1 MRGLPALLGACRRFL
16 HTSGPGPW
24 VEGQGSMN
32 CRVWGLGS
40 VTFRAQGQGGVAFYI
55 LRDLCGHGGGGKSL
69 VQ

>member
-1 MRGLPALLGACRRFL
+1 
-16 HTSGPGPW
+16 
-24 VEGQGSMN
+24 MN